1 MSLVSL
7 VRKSMSTVNVR
18 LLLAFFA
25 IYVVW
30 GSTYL
35 AIQVAV
41 ETIPPLATA
50 GVRHLVA
57 GIVLYAWARAWR
69 ARVTWTEWRASL
81 VVAVLFFLIGHGTL
95 HWAEQIVPSGSAALL
110 VATETVW
117 IAMLMPAP
125 GGSRWS
131 ARIILGLAAGLIGV
145 AVLVPREALATG
157 LGQAQQLW
165 GAGAILIGA
174 LSWAVG
180 VRYAAT
186 APLPADPFVRAATTL
201 LCGAMLLLT
210 ASAAT
215 GEIAR
220 VDAQA
225 VSLHSLLGLGYLI
238 FFGSVL
244 AFSAYTWLLERCS
257 ATLVSTHTYVNPVI
271 AVFLGW
277 LFAGEAVTPRVL
289 GATALILAAV
299 LLLSGA
305 RPSDRLSSRGGQ
317 AHTRRQVPPHA
328 LRPRR
333 ARVEQWRCGG
343 RFRWSGAVR
352 YHSEGPQSCIELPAL
367 RSD

>member
-1 MSLVSL
+1 
-7 VRKSMSTVNVR
+7 MSTVNVR

-95 HWAEQIVPSGSAALL
+95 HWAEQIVPSGIAALL
-110 VATETVW
+110 VATEPVW

-125 GGSRWS
+125 GASRWS

-145 AVLVPREALATG
+145 ALLVPREALATG
-157 LGQAQQLW
+157 WGQGTQQLW

-299 LLLSGA
+299 LLLKSGA
-305 RPSDRLSSRGGQ
+305 SPSPRQASRTASAKGYD
-317 AHTRRQVPPHA
+317 VPGTK
-328 LRPRR
+328 R
-333 ARVEQWRCGG
+333 A
-343 RFRWSGAVR
+343 
-352 YHSEGPQSCIELPAL
+352 IES
-367 RSD
+367 R

>member
-1 MSLVSL
+1 MPTINIRLV
-7 VRKSMSTVNVR
+7 
-18 LLLAFFA
+18 LAFFA

-57 GIVLYAWARAWR
+57 GLVLFGWAKAWR

-95 HWAEQIVPSGSAALL
+95 HWAEQIVPSGIAALL
-110 VATETVW
+110 VATEPVW

-131 ARIILGLAAGLIGV
+131 TRIVLGLAAGLIGV
-145 AVLVPREALATG
+145 ALLVPREAFTAG
-157 LGQAQQLW
+157 WGQGSPQLW

-201 LCGAMLLLT
+201 LWGALLLLT
-210 ASAAT
+210 ASAGT
-215 GEIAR
+215 GELSR
-220 VDAQA
+220 FDVEA

-238 FFGSVL
+238 LFGSVI

-271 AVFLGW
+271 AVLLGW
-277 LFAGEAVTPRVL
+277 FFAGEAVTPRVL
-289 GATALILAAV
+289 GATGLILSAV
-299 LLLSGA
+299 LLLKSGGSSPA
-305 RPSDRLSSRGGQ
+305 RRE
-317 AHTRRQVPPHA
+317 T
-328 LRPRR
+328 PRR
-333 ARVEQWRCGG
+333 ATSSVRMAGTKRAAE
-343 RFRWSGAVR
+343 SG
-352 YHSEGPQSCIELPAL
+352 
-367 RSD
+367 